1 MARSAPLRLALACA
15 PLDGEVERSPVGSRG
30 NENLMKSTLML
41 SARWRSAAAQ
51 DHPWFRSVG
60 RCHVAL
66 LAFALLAVLF
76 AANPR
81 QTGAHAFLKSSDP
94 TANAVLPTAPTGI
107 TLQFTEPL
115 ERSYSRAQ
123 LYDQN
128 GALVEAATSRAGDD
142 DFTMVLDLP
151 AGLPNGTYSVLWR
164 TLSTADGHTAQ
175 GYVPFT
181 IGTAADVRT
190 IVVPTGTVAS
200 GPPSWLRAV
209 SRWAALL
216 GLAPLVAIWPI
227 WLLVLRPAISPAWQA
242 GPALARRA
250 QHLAAVAVLLAIAGS
265 IFALLVQAAGMTD
278 GGGFGRALADTL
290 TGTRYGRL
298 WQLRIGL
305 FLGFAAVL
313 LACAWWWPRRRRLAA
328 GVALALAA
336 VLPVPFSLISHAA
349 AQPVGRTTA
358 VAFDVLHLLG
368 ASLWIGGLFVL
379 AGVLLPTLRD
389 LTPMGRRVVLAR
401 ALPRFS
407 ALALISW
414 AVLGLTGLYSAWLQV
429 GNLEALQS
437 TDYGRTLILKG
448 LLLLPL
454 LALGAVNLLV
464 ITRRIQR
471 AMNDP
476 AARVWSR
483 RFAWVVS
490 TEVVLVVLVL
500 LVVGRLIGQPPA
512 REVVTDRAAATTME
526 LEAAGR
532 TATLALAPGTTGM
545 NHFQLDVGGDPLPP
559 NAQALLRVS
568 LPSLK
573 TGEQEIPLDRTTG
586 NTFEWHG
593 SELSIAGD
601 WTLTAIVRQPGAADW
616 TSTKTLTI
624 GTTPDANIPGPAW
637 RFGAAGIGGLVLLVL
652 GLAGMVLAAIS
663 DSPPLRRESAGL
675 GTVAFV
681 LGVVLLLQAR
691 VDPASATA
699 EVATNNPVARD
710 EASLTRGARAFAA
723 NCVVCHGSGAKG
735 DGPGGVG
742 LQPPPADLTSPHS
755 QTHQDIDYYNWIQ
768 NGKAGTGMPA
778 FQDKLDDRTTW
789 DLINY
794 VRSLQDAAAAARDV
808 PAPEECN
815 VEPRTIASLQR
826 LAATPAGGAEGARAL
841 VTSRGSATP
850 VGNPAEALVVA
861 GVTET
866 IRQFVACSNAQDP
879 LRRLALFSDAS
890 IRPSFAKGPSDAFV
904 RLVATPPVSRPQSAW
919 VALAGVADVRV
930 LPDGRVSAAV
940 TLDDPGAHSHAP
952 GAPAA
957 AGTLQ
962 TATFV
967 FVQEGGRWLI
977 DEGV

>member
-1 MARSAPLRLALACA
+1 MQSGQMRSARRLSRAFQTPLWARLVGRPPVAVLAL
-15 PLDGEVERSPVGSRG
+15 V
-30 NENLMKSTLML
+30 
-41 SARWRSAAAQ
+41 
-51 DHPWFRSVG
+51 
-60 RCHVAL
+60 
-66 LAFALLAVLF
+66 LLAVLC
-76 AANPR
+76 AGNPR
-81 QTGAHAFLKSSDP
+81 HATAHAFLKSSDP
-94 TANAVLPTAPTGI
+94 VASAVLPTAPAGM
-107 TLQFTEPL
+107 TLRFTEPL

-128 GALVEAATSRAGDD
+128 GALVQAAISRAGDD

-190 IVVPTGTVAS
+190 IVVPTGTVSS
-200 GPPSWLRAV
+200 GPPSWLRAI
-209 SRWAALL
+209 SRWVALL
-216 GLAPLVAIWPI
+216 GLAPLVAVWPI

-250 QHLAAVAVLLAIAGS
+250 QRLAAIAMLLAIAGS
-265 IFALLVQAAGMTD
+265 IFALLVQAAGTTD
-278 GGGFGRALADTL
+278 GSGFARALVDTL

-298 WQLRIGL
+298 WQVRIGL

-313 LACAWWWPRRRRLAA
+313 LTCAWWWPHRRRLAA
-328 GVALALAA
+328 GVALAVAA
-336 VLPVPFSLISHAA
+336 ALPVPFSLISHAA
-349 AQPVGRTTA
+349 AQPVGRTAA

-407 ALALISW
+407 VVALISW
-414 AVLGLTGLYSAWLQV
+414 GVLGLTGLYSAWLQV
-429 GNLEALQS
+429 GNLEALRT

-464 ITRRIQR
+464 ITRRIR
-471 AMNDP
+471 RVMDDP
-476 AARVWSR
+476 GARVWSR
-483 RFAWVVS
+483 RFALVVG
-490 TEVVLVVLVL
+490 TEAVLVVLVL

-512 REVVTDRAAATTME
+512 REVITDRAAATTLE
-526 LEAAGR
+526 LAAAGR
-532 TATLALAPGTTGM
+532 MATLALAPGTTGM

-559 NAQALLRVS
+559 DAEALLRIS

-573 TGEQEIPLDRTTG
+573 TGEQEVPLDRTTG
-586 NTFEWHG
+586 NRFEWHG

-601 WTLTAIVRQPGAADW
+601 WTLTAIVRQPGAGDW
-616 TSTKTLTI
+616 TATKTLTI
-624 GTTPDANIPGPAW
+624 GTMPSDTNIPGPAW
-637 RFGAAGIGGLVLLVL
+637 HFGAAGIAGLLLLVL

-663 DSPPLRRESAGL
+663 DSAPLRRESAGL
-675 GTVAFV
+675 SAVALV

-699 EVATNNPVARD
+699 EVSSDNPVASD
-710 EASLTRGARAFAA
+710 EASITRGAVAFAA
-723 NCVVCHGSGAKG
+723 NCVVCHGPGAKG
-735 DGPGGVG
+735 DGPGGAG

-755 QTHQDIDYYNWIQ
+755 QTHQDIDYYDWIR
-768 NGKAGTGMPA
+768 NGKDGTGMPP
-778 FQDKLDDRTTW
+778 FRDRLDDHTTW
-789 DLINY
+789 DLVNY
-794 VRSLQDAAAAARDV
+794 LRSLQDAAAAARDV
-808 PAPEECN
+808 PGPEQCT
-815 VEPRTIASLQR
+815 VEPRTIASLQA
-826 LAATPAGGAEGARAL
+826 LAATPESASGHPRAPLASGGL
-841 VTSRGSATP
+841 ATP
-850 VGNPAEALVVA
+850 VGTPAEPAVVT

-866 IRQFVACSNAQDP
+866 VRQLIACSNAQDP
-879 LRRLALFSDAS
+879 LRRLALFSKAS
-890 IRPSFAKGPSDAFV
+890 LRPSFANGPSDAFV
-904 RLVATPPVSRPQSAW
+904 RLVATPPVPRPAAGW
-919 VALAGVADVRV
+919 VALAGVDDVRV

-940 TLDDPGAHSHAP
+940 TLDDPGAHSHDP
-952 GAPAA
+952 GAPLT
-957 AGTLQ
+957 AGGLQ

-967 FVQEGGRWLI
+967 FIREGDRWLI
-977 DEGV
+977 DEGA